1 MRQSLIVTLFGK
13 LLINLVCCK
22 KSCLICYAATPA
34 RLNHSGGNIEE
45 RNNPVGYLT
54 INFYRRLFV
63 FLPTLKEQH
72 NKMELT
78 KNFEPQE
85 IEKKWYQHWLDKAYF
100 KSIPDNREPYTIV
113 MPPPNVT
120 GVLHMGHCLNNTIQ
134 DILIR
139 RARMQGKNACWVPGT
154 DHASIATEAK
164 VVAMLRER
172 GITKSSLSRD
182 EFLSYAWEWKEK
194 YGGIILQQLKKL
206 GFSLDWDRTSFTMD
220 KDYYESVIKVFVA
233 LHKKGVIYRGK
244 RMINWDVKALT
255 ALSDEEVIRKETKQQ
270 LYYLKYKIDN
280 GLPATDNRNT
290 ETLTIATVRPETIM
304 GDTAICVHPDDE
316 RYKHLHGKFAIV
328 PLINRRIP
336 VITDEYVT
344 MDFGTGALK
353 VTPAHD
359 MNDNQLGQKH
369 GLEVV
374 DIFNDDGTLNKEAQI
389 YIGLDRFEARK
400 KIVAELSEKG
410 FVLKTEDYTSEVG
423 YSERTDAVVEP
434 RLSLQWWVS
443 MKDIATPALKTV
455 IEEEIKFYP
464 PKFRNLY
471 RHWMENIKDWCI
483 SRQLWWGHR
492 IPAWYDAEGRFV
504 VAENEDEAKKMFN
517 IQYSISNAQLK
528 QDEDCLDTWFSSW
541 LWPFEVFKGYS
552 NPGNNE
558 VKYYYPTNT
567 LVTAPEI
574 IFFWVARMIMAGFE
588 FMDEKPFQSVYFTGI
603 VRDKQGRKMSKS
615 LGNSPDLLGLIDQ
628 YGADATRFGIMIAS
642 PAGNDILF
650 DESALEQGRNFNNKM
665 WNALKLVKRWE
676 GRQAISR
683 EPLANSFALD
693 WFANRLNEVKAEVGS
708 MMVQFRLSE
717 ALKTIYSL
725 IWDDFCSWYLEWVK
739 PGFEQPVEAYI
750 YQKTISFFTELMQ
763 LLHPFMPFVSEDIYH
778 LLGERNDDL
787 CVKQFE
793 NVVTADSLIL
803 KKGILLKDIIT
814 GLRDVRN
821 RQQVKPKETIELY
834 IDTADKDIY
843 QSIES
848 ILAKQVN
855 AKSVVYTNSPVA
867 ESFSCVIGKDKFY
880 IKTEQ
885 PVNTGHQKSDLQKE
899 LDHLKGFLLSIE
911 KKLGNEKFVQ
921 NAKPEVLAL
930 EQKKKSDAEIK
941 IKVIEESLAV
951 L

>member
-1 MRQSLIVTLFGK
+1 
-13 LLINLVCCK
+13 
-22 KSCLICYAATPA
+22 
-34 RLNHSGGNIEE
+34 
-45 RNNPVGYLT
+45 
-54 INFYRRLFV
+54 
-63 FLPTLKEQH
+63 
-72 NKMELT
+72 MELT
-78 KNFEPQE
+78 KNFEPQLLE
-85 IEKKWYQHWLDKAYF
+85 NKWYQHWLDKGYF
-100 KSIPDNREPYTIV
+100 KSVPDNRKPYTIV

-182 EFLSYAWEWKEK
+182 EFLGYAWEWKEK
-194 YGGIILQQLKKL
+194 YGGIILQQLRKL

-220 KDYYESVIKVFVA
+220 KDYYGSVIKVFIA

-255 ALSDEEVIRKETKQQ
+255 ALSDEEVIRKETKQK
-270 LYYLKYKIDN
+270 LYHLQYLIEGSNEKIV
-280 GLPATDNRNT
+280 
-290 ETLTIATVRPETIM
+290 IATVRPETIM

-316 RYKHLHGKFAIV
+316 RYKHLHGKFAMV

-336 VITDEYVT
+336 IITDEYVT
-344 MDFGTGALK
+344 MDFGSGALK

-359 MNDNQLGQKH
+359 INDNMLGQKH

-374 DIFNDDGTLNKEAQI
+374 DIFNDNGTLNNDAQI
-389 YIGLDRFEARK
+389 YIGLDRFAARK
-400 KIVAELSEKG
+400 KIVVELEEKG
-410 FVLKTEDYTSEVG
+410 FLIKTEDYTSEVG

-455 IEEEIKFYP
+455 LEEEIKFYP
-464 PKFRNLY
+464 PKFKNLY

-492 IPAWYDAEGRFV
+492 IPAWYDEAGNV
-504 VAENEDEAKKMFN
+504 YVAESIEALHNEKPETKN
-517 IQYSISNAQLK
+517 LVLK

-552 NPGNNE
+552 DPGNKE
-558 VKYYYPTNT
+558 IKYYYPTNT

-588 FMDEKPFQSVYFTGI
+588 FMETKPFQSVYFTGI

-628 YGADATRFGIMIAS
+628 YGADATRFGIMISS

-665 WNALKLVKRWE
+665 WNALKLVKLWD
-676 GRQAISR
+676 GRQAISPK
-683 EPLANSFALD
+683 PLANSLELTANSFPIE
-693 WFANRLNEVKAEVGS
+693 WFENRLNQVTAEVER
-708 MMVQFRLSE
+708 MMLEFRLSE

-725 IWDDFCSWYLEWVK
+725 IWDDFCSWYLEWIK
-739 PGFEQPVEAYI
+739 PGFELPIDAGVYK
-750 YQKTISFFTELMQ
+750 KTISFFTELMQ
-763 LLHPFMPFVSEDIYH
+763 LLHPFMPFVTEELYH
-778 LLGERNDDL
+778 LLDERNDDL
-787 CVKQFE
+787 CIKQFE
-793 NVVTADSLIL
+793 TIVAADPQIL
-803 KKGILLKDIIT
+803 EKAILLKEVIT

-821 RQQVKPKETIELY
+821 KQQIKPKETIELF
-834 IDTADKDIY
+834 IHTSNTDTYK
-843 QSIES
+843 SIEN

-855 AKSVVYTNSPVA
+855 TKSISYSNSNVA

-885 PVNTGHQKSDLQKE
+885 PINTGHQKSDLLKE
-899 LDHLKGFLLSIE
+899 LDHLKGFLISVE

-921 NAKPEVLAL
+921 NAKSEVLAM
-930 EQKKKSDAEIK
+930 EQKKKEDAETK
-941 IKVIEESLAV
+941 IRIIEESLAA